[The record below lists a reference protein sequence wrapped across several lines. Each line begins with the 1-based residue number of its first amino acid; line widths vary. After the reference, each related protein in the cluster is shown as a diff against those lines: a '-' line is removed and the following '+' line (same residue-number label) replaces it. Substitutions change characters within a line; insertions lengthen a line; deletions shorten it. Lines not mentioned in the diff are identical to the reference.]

1 MNLTYLKELTN
12 KLNNY
17 VTKHNSF
24 NDLYNALMDDKFS
37 LFKKYD
43 YEETMNELN
52 IYKDVINKI
61 ISIIYKP
68 HIKSIKEETL
78 IRSEVS
84 SSLSTSS
91 FLNTLKDIKLW
102 KNKDNKLTPEY
113 VYNEINIDTID
124 TYENRF
130 ISLLI
135 DYLDINIIEISL
147 SITPLIESIEDIY
160 EISGFNFGRNSIIN
174 DLVNNYDYTIND
186 LFIKE
191 EGNKNK
197 VYKLTKSLIKKV
209 KHLKGSNFYK
219 VTSKKLNNKNILP
232 TNILLHDPLY
242 NYCYKFYKE
251 SYLDLIKLDSYKE
264 LDIYYYNYV
273 LVSFINK
280 LVKLNIGKTS
290 INKKE
295 VLYFD
300 DNNRLSFNKLS
311 FKKKLF
317 SFIITMNKDNL
328 SFNIETRLINK
339 AIRSDTKVNNT
350 YKSNSYILTSFYL
363 NNINNEEINNILINN
378 KDKYINEYIFT
389 MNNLI
394 GEYKNVIN
402 LSYYKKDNELK
413 INNFINSLMLL
424 FDCDLELIKDRC
436 PICKES
442 NISYDGFNY
451 RCNNCKATY
460 SINNIIN
467 NKEVMWLKSGRR

>member
-1 MNLTYLKELTN
+1 MLCLYSIFVILNLTLKTQQ
-12 KLNNY
+12 
-17 VTKHNSF
+17 
-24 NDLYNALMDDKFS
+24 
-37 LFKKYD
+37 
-43 YEETMNELN
+43 
-52 IYKDVINKI
+52 
-61 ISIIYKP
+61 
-68 HIKSIKEETL
+68 
-78 IRSEVS
+78 
-84 SSLSTSS
+84 
-91 FLNTLKDIKLW
+91 
-102 KNKDNKLTPEY
+102 
-113 VYNEINIDTID
+113 
-124 TYENRF
+124 
-130 ISLLI
+130 
-135 DYLDINIIEISL
+135 
-147 SITPLIESIEDIY
+147 
-160 EISGFNFGRNSIIN
+160 
-174 DLVNNYDYTIND
+174 
-186 LFIKE
+186 
-191 EGNKNK
+191 
-197 VYKLTKSLIKKV
+197 
-209 KHLKGSNFYK
+209 KGY
-219 VTSKKLNNKNILP
+219 P
-232 TNILLHDPLY
+232 
-242 NYCYKFYKE
+242 
-251 SYLDLIKLDSYKE
+251 
-264 LDIYYYNYV
+264 
-273 LVSFINK
+273 
-280 LVKLNIGKTS
+280 

-300 DNNRLSFNKLS
+300 NNNRLSFNKLS

-363 NNINNEEINNILINN
+363 NNINNEKINNILINN
-378 KDKYINEYIFT
+378 KDNYINEYIFT

-467 NKEVMWLKSGRR
+467 NKDVMWLKSGRR